1 MDRLIDTETWLYNQ
15 TNISINQQ
23 LTLIERHDKKKKK
36 IEGAREEKENKID
49 RKESSPRSAVSP
61 GCLRRRWQADVS
73 SAQTPQVRSVLA

>member
-15 TNISINQQ
+15 TKISINQQ
-23 LTLIERHDKKKKK
+23 LTLIERHDKKKK

-49 RKESSPRSAVSP
+49 RKESSPRRAVSP
-61 GCLRRRWQADVS
+61 GCLRRRRQADVS

>member
-15 TNISINQQ
+15 TNISVNQQ
-23 LTLIERHDKKKKK
+23 LTLIERHGKKKK

-49 RKESSPRSAVSP
+49 RKESSPRRAVSP

>member
-15 TNISINQQ
+15 TKININQQ
-23 LTLIERHDKKKKK
+23 LTLIERHGKKKK

-49 RKESSPRSAVSP
+49 RKESSPRRAVSP